1 MKSVLPKS
9 KHTHIHVHM
18 PYINAYLTMALLEVG
33 GEMSSNQI
41 INE

>member
-9 KHTHIHVHM
+9 KHTHM
-18 PYINAYLTMALLEVG
+18 LYINGYLTMALLEVG